1 MNTDKFMDDLIIL
14 RNEYKNEK
22 NDVGSNLIKLLMNS
36 FYVKKI

>member
-36 FYVKKI
+36 FYGKKI